1 VARSVRTIPFA
12 VVSVT
17 PPPAAVTDDQTRSKP
32 KRARR
37 RKPLISDDQWAQ
49 IEKAYGYKLD
59 AAIRFEVLRVTTLF
73 VMFEPFERAAL
84 PLAEAKKRVQSIKD
98 SAGKFFSDLF
108 SGPSN
113 DATTFADE
121 LIDRHFNG
129 RLREVLLSLAA
140 ACNSALAE
148 MESSPSHREGAC
160 WDRWICDLTTI
171 LAAAGLPVAASKGS
185 GKSKSDSPSAF
196 VSLVLKLQEPAS
208 RRTGREPLGSSGSGV
223 PKEARRHNT
232 PDGLASAI
240 NRARKGLGS
249 KPKRPSTKK

>member
-32 KRARR
+32 KPARR
-37 RKPLISDDQWAQ
+37 RKRKPLISDDQWAQ

-73 VMFEPFERAAL
+73 VMFESFERAAL
-84 PLAEAKKRVQSIKD
+84 PLAEAKKRVQSIKG

-108 SGPSN
+108 SGPSD

-121 LIDRHFNG
+121 LVDRHFNG
-129 RLREVLLSLAA
+129 RLRERLLSLAA

-148 MESSPSHREGAC
+148 MESSPSHREGAR

-196 VSLVLKLQEPAS
+196 VSLVLKLQEC
-208 RRTGREPLGSSGSGV
+208 V
-223 PKEARRHNT
+223 PKDARRHTT
-232 PDGLASAI
+232 PDGLATAI
-240 NRARKGLGS
+240 NRARRGLGS
-249 KPKRPSTKK
+249 KSGRLPKKK